1 MAQVVHYQVRNRHII
16 LNYTNKIIKIME
28 KLQIPTAVQ
37 ELLDSIN
44 STKLNLGEIKIDKH
58 PLVSQD
64 LDRYIQINKISIDLN
79 LPRTYI
85 WYSQVLKDSEGNVV
99 PSNLPTPE
107 WMMSETETSSVR
119 DENFNRILVP
129 VVDEETNEPV
139 LNDDGSPKTSPLFV
153 NSHSYLLWL
162 LKNNKAGFLQ
172 LLSAYLLELLQN
184 EEFKS
189 KLDKLI

>member
-1 MAQVVHYQVRNRHII
+1 
-16 LNYTNKIIKIME
+16 ME

-44 STKLNLGEIKIDKH
+44 ATKLNLGEIKIDKH

-85 WYSQVLKDSEGNVV
+85 WYSQVLKDADGNIV

-107 WMMSETETSSVR
+107 WLINETETSSVR
-119 DENFNRILVP
+119 DENFNRIKVP
-129 VVDEETNEPV
+129 VVDEETNEPI
-139 LNDDGSPKTSPLFV
+139 LNVDGTPKM
-153 NSHSYLLWL
+153 SHLLTI
-162 LKNNKAGFLQ
+162 
-172 LLSAYLLELLQN
+172 LELVN
-184 EEFKS
+184 
-189 KLDKLI
+189 

>member
-1 MAQVVHYQVRNRHII
+1 
-16 LNYTNKIIKIME
+16 ME

-37 ELLDSIN
+37 ALINSIN
-44 STKLNLGEIKIDKH
+44 ATKLNLGEIKIDKH
-58 PLVSQD
+58 PLVAQD

-85 WYSQVLKDSEGNVV
+85 WYSQVLTDSEGNVV

-107 WMMSETETSSVR
+107 WMLNETETSSVR

-129 VVDEETNEPV
+129 VVDEETNEPI
-139 LNDDGSPKTSPLFV
+139 LNEDGTPKIFPLFV
-153 NSHSYLLWL
+153 NSHSYLLWV

-172 LLSAYLLELLQN
+172 LLSAYLSELLLD
-184 EEFKS
+184 EGFKS
-189 KLDKLI
+189 KLNKLT

>member
-1 MAQVVHYQVRNRHII
+1 
-16 LNYTNKIIKIME
+16 ME

-44 STKLNLGEIKIDKH
+44 ATKLNLGEIKIDKH

-64 LDRYIQINKISIDLN
+64 LERYIQINKISIDLN

-85 WYSQVLKDSEGNVV
+85 WYSQVLKDLEGNVV

-107 WMMSETETSSVR
+107 WMMSEIETSSVR
-119 DENFNRILVP
+119 DENFNRVLVP
-129 VVDEETNEPV
+129 VVDKETNEPI
-139 LNDDGSPKTSPLFV
+139 LNEDGTPKTSPLLV

-162 LKNNKAGFLQ
+162 LKNNKVSFLN
-172 LLSAYLLELLQN
+172 LLTTYLQELLQN
-184 EEFKS
+184 SSFV
-189 KLDKLI
+189 DKLNKLN

>member
-1 MAQVVHYQVRNRHII
+1 
-16 LNYTNKIIKIME
+16 ME
-28 KLQIPTAVQ
+28 KIQIPTTVQ

-85 WYSQVLKDSEGNVV
+85 WYSQVLKDADGNIV

-119 DENFNRILVP
+119 DENFNRVLVP

-139 LNDDGSPKTSPLFV
+139 LNEDGTPKTSPLFV
-153 NSHSYLLWL
+153 NSHNYLLWL
-162 LKNNKAGFLQ
+162 LNNNKAGFLD
-172 LLSAYLLELLQN
+172 LLQVYL
-184 EEFKS
+184 S
-189 KLDKLI
+189 SIGQQTPTISMPLTL

>member
-1 MAQVVHYQVRNRHII
+1 
-16 LNYTNKIIKIME
+16 ME

-107 WMMSETETSSVR
+107 WLINETETSSVR
-119 DENFNRILVP
+119 DENFNKILVP
-129 VVDEETNEPV
+129 VVDSETNEPI
-139 LNDDGSPKTSPLFV
+139 LNEDESPKMSPLLV

-162 LKNNKAGFLQ
+162 LKNNRVGFLQ
-172 LLSAYLLELLQN
+172 LLSAYLSELLQN
-184 EEFKS
+184 QEFKS
-189 KLDKLI
+189 KLDKLM

>member
-1 MAQVVHYQVRNRHII
+1 
-16 LNYTNKIIKIME
+16 ME

-85 WYSQVLKDSEGNVV
+85 WYSQILKDSEGNIA

-107 WMMSETETSSVR
+107 WLINETETSSLR
-119 DENFNRILVP
+119 DESFERIEVP
-129 VVDEETNEPV
+129 VINEETNEPI
-139 LNDDGSPKTSPLFV
+139 LNEDGTPKMSPLFV
-153 NSHSYLLWL
+153 NSHNYLLWL
-162 LKNNKAGFLQ
+162 LKSNKVGFLQ
-172 LLSAYLLELLQN
+172 LLSAYLSELLQN
-184 EEFKS
+184 KEFKS
-189 KLDKLI
+189 KLDKLM

>member
-1 MAQVVHYQVRNRHII
+1 
-16 LNYTNKIIKIME
+16 ME

-85 WYSQVLKDSEGNVV
+85 WYS
-99 PSNLPTPE
+99 
-107 WMMSETETSSVR
+107 
-119 DENFNRILVP
+119 
-129 VVDEETNEPV
+129 
-139 LNDDGSPKTSPLFV
+139 
-153 NSHSYLLWL
+153 
-162 LKNNKAGFLQ
+162 
-172 LLSAYLLELLQN
+172 
-184 EEFKS
+184 
-189 KLDKLI
+189 

>member
-1 MAQVVHYQVRNRHII
+1 
-16 LNYTNKIIKIME
+16 ME

-85 WYSQVLKDSEGNVV
+85 WYSQVLKDLEGNVV

-107 WMMSETETSSVR
+107 WLINETETSTIR

-139 LNDDGSPKTSPLFV
+139 LNEDGSPKTSPLFV

-162 LKNNKAGFLQ
+162 LNNNKAGFLQ
-172 LLSAYLLELLQN
+172 LLSTYLLELLQN
-184 EEFKS
+184 NN
-189 KLDKLI
+189 KLNKKHV

>member
-1 MAQVVHYQVRNRHII
+1 
-16 LNYTNKIIKIME
+16 ME

-85 WYSQVLKDSEGNVV
+85 WYSQVLKDADGNIV

-107 WMMSETETSSVR
+107 WLINETETSTIR

-139 LNDDGSPKTSPLFV
+139 LNEDGTPKTSPLFV

-162 LKNNKAGFLQ
+162 LKNNKVGFLQ
-172 LLSAYLLELLQN
+172 LLSTYLLELLQTSV
-184 EEFKS
+184 FKA
-189 KLDKLI
+189 KLNQLV

>member
-1 MAQVVHYQVRNRHII
+1 M
-16 LNYTNKIIKIME
+16 K
-28 KLQIPTAVQ
+28 KLQIPTIVQ

-44 STKLNLGEIKIDKH
+44 ATELNLGEIKIDKH

-85 WYSQVLKDSEGNVV
+85 WYSQVLKDSEGNIV

-107 WMMSETETSSVR
+107 WLMNETETSTIR

-139 LNDDGSPKTSPLFV
+139 LNEDGTPKTSPLFV
-153 NSHSYLLWL
+153 NSHNYLLWL
-162 LKNNKAGFLQ
+162 LNNNKEGFLQ
-172 LLSAYLLELLQN
+172 LLSAYLQELLN
-184 EEFKS
+184 NNDFKT
-189 KLDKLI
+189 KLNNLI

>member
-1 MAQVVHYQVRNRHII
+1 
-16 LNYTNKIIKIME
+16 ME

-107 WMMSETETSSVR
+107 WLINETETSSIR
-119 DENFNRILVP
+119 DENFNRIEVP
-129 VVDEETNEPV
+129 VVDEETNEPI
-139 LNDDGSPKTSPLFV
+139 LNEDGTPKTSPLFV

-162 LKNNKAGFLQ
+162 LNNNKAGFLQ
-172 LLSAYLLELLQN
+172 LLSVYLVELLQTSV
-184 EEFKS
+184 FKA
-189 KLDKLI
+189 KLNQLV

>member
-1 MAQVVHYQVRNRHII
+1 
-16 LNYTNKIIKIME
+16 ME
-28 KLQIPTAVQ
+28 KLQIPTAIQ
-37 ELLDSIN
+37 GLLDSIN

-64 LDRYIQINKISIDLN
+64 LERYIQINKISIDLN

-107 WMMSETETSSVR
+107 WLINETETSTIR

-129 VVDEETNEPV
+129 VVDEETNEPI
-139 LNDDGSPKTSPLFV
+139 LNEDGIPKTSPLFV

-162 LKNNKAGFLQ
+162 LKNNKASFLQ
-172 LLSAYLLELLQN
+172 LLSTYLSELLQN
-184 EEFKS
+184 QEFKS
-189 KLDKLI
+189 KLNKLV

>member
-1 MAQVVHYQVRNRHII
+1 
-16 LNYTNKIIKIME
+16 ME
-28 KLQIPTAVQ
+28 KIQIPTTVQ
-37 ELLDSIN
+37 ALLDSIN
-44 STKLNLGEIKIDKH
+44 ATELNLGEIKIDKR

-107 WMMSETETSSVR
+107 WLLNEVETSSIR
-119 DENFNRILVP
+119 DENFRRIEVT
-129 VVDEETNEPV
+129 VVDEETNEPI
-139 LNDDGSPKTSPLFV
+139 LNEDGTPKTSPLFV

-162 LKNNKAGFLQ
+162 LKSNKVGFLD
-172 LLSAYLLELLQN
+172 LLQEYLSELLQN
-184 EEFKS
+184 KEFKS
-189 KLDKLI
+189 KLNKLM

>member
-1 MAQVVHYQVRNRHII
+1 
-16 LNYTNKIIKIME
+16 ME
-28 KLQIPTAVQ
+28 KLQIPTEIQ
-37 ELLDSIN
+37 GLLNSIN
-44 STKLNLGEIKIDKH
+44 STKLNLGEIKIEKH
-58 PLVSQD
+58 PLVSQN

-85 WYSQVLKDSEGNVV
+85 WYSQVLKDLEGNVV

-107 WMMSETETSSVR
+107 WLINETETSTIR

-139 LNDDGSPKTSPLFV
+139 LNEDGTPKTSPLFV
-153 NSHSYLLWL
+153 NSHNYLLWL
-162 LKNNKAGFLQ
+162 LNNNKAGFLQ
-172 LLSAYLLELLQN
+172 LLSTYLLELLQN

-189 KLDKLI
+189 KLDKLM

>member
-1 MAQVVHYQVRNRHII
+1 
-16 LNYTNKIIKIME
+16 ME

-44 STKLNLGEIKIDKH
+44 STKLNLGEIQIDKH

-64 LDRYIQINKISIDLN
+64 LERYIQINKISIDLN

-85 WYSQVLKDSEGNVV
+85 WYSQVLKDLEGNVV

-107 WMMSETETSSVR
+107 WLINETETSSIR

-129 VVDEETNEPV
+129 VVDEETNEPL
-139 LNDDGSPKTSPLFV
+139 LNEDGTLKTSPLFV

-162 LKNNKAGFLQ
+162 LNNNKVGFLD
-172 LLSAYLLELLQN
+172 LLQAYLSELLQN
-184 EEFKS
+184 QEFKS
-189 KLDKLI
+189 KLDKLM

>member
-1 MAQVVHYQVRNRHII
+1 
-16 LNYTNKIIKIME
+16 ME
-28 KLQIPTAVQ
+28 KLQITTQVQ

-44 STKLNLGEIKIDKH
+44 ATKLNLGEIKIDKH

-85 WYSQVLKDSEGNVV
+85 WYSQVLKDAEGNVV

-107 WMMSETETSSVR
+107 WMLNETETSSIR

-129 VVDEETNEPV
+129 VVDEETDRPI
-139 LNDDGSPKTSPLFV
+139 LNDEGTLKTSPLFV
-153 NSHSYLLWL
+153 NSHSYLLWVL
-162 LKNNKAGFLQ
+162 NNNKVGFLQ
-172 LLSAYLLELLQN
+172 LLSVYLVELLQN

-189 KLDKLI
+189 KLDKLM

>member
-1 MAQVVHYQVRNRHII
+1 
-16 LNYTNKIIKIME
+16 ME
-28 KLQIPTAVQ
+28 KFQVPTAVH

-44 STKLNLGEIKIDKH
+44 ATKLNLGEIKIDKH

-85 WYSQVLKDSEGNVV
+85 WYSQVLKDLEGNIV

-119 DENFNRILVP
+119 DENFQRIEVT
-129 VVDEETNEPV
+129 VINEETNEPI
-139 LNDDGSPKTSPLFV
+139 LNEDGTPKTSPLFV

-162 LKNNKAGFLQ
+162 LKNNKVGFLQ
-172 LLSAYLLELLQN
+172 LLSVYLLELLQN

-189 KLDKLI
+189 KLDKLL

>member
-1 MAQVVHYQVRNRHII
+1 
-16 LNYTNKIIKIME
+16 ME
-28 KLQIPTAVQ
+28 KLLIPTAVQ

-44 STKLNLGEIKIDKH
+44 ATKLNLGEIKIDKH

-64 LDRYIQINKISIDLN
+64 LDRYIQINKISIDLS

-85 WYSQVLKDSEGNVV
+85 WYSQVLKDSEGNIV

-107 WMMSETETSSVR
+107 WMMSETETSTIR

-129 VVDEETNEPV
+129 VVDEETDEPILNE
-139 LNDDGSPKTSPLFV
+139 DGTPKTSPLLV

-162 LKNNKAGFLQ
+162 LNNNKVGFLQ
-172 LLSAYLLELLQN
+172 LLSVYLLELLQN

>member
-1 MAQVVHYQVRNRHII
+1 
-16 LNYTNKIIKIME
+16 ME

-44 STKLNLGEIKIDKH
+44 ATKLNLGEIQIDKH

-64 LDRYIQINKISIDLN
+64 LERYIQINKISIDLN

-85 WYSQVLKDSEGNVV
+85 WYSQVLKDLEGNVV

-107 WMMSETETSSVR
+107 WMMSEIETSSVR
-119 DENFNRILVP
+119 DENFNRVLVP
-129 VVDEETNEPV
+129 VVDKETNEPI
-139 LNDDGSPKTSPLFV
+139 LNEDGTPKTSPLLV

-162 LKNNKAGFLQ
+162 LKNNKVSFLN
-172 LLSAYLLELLQN
+172 LLTTYLQELLQN
-184 EEFKS
+184 SSFV
-189 KLDKLI
+189 DKLNKLN

>member
-1 MAQVVHYQVRNRHII
+1 
-16 LNYTNKIIKIME
+16 ME
-28 KLQIPTAVQ
+28 KLQIPTTVQ
-37 ELLDSIN
+37 LLLDSIE

-85 WYSQVLKDSEGNVV
+85 WYSQILKNSEGNVV

-107 WMMSETETSSVR
+107 WMMNETEKSSVR

-129 VVDEETNEPV
+129 VVDEETNEPI
-139 LNDDGSPKTSPLFV
+139 LN
-153 NSHSYLLWL
+153 
-162 LKNNKAGFLQ
+162 
-172 LLSAYLLELLQN
+172 
-184 EEFKS
+184 
-189 KLDKLI
+189 

>member
-1 MAQVVHYQVRNRHII
+1 
-16 LNYTNKIIKIME
+16 ME
-28 KLQIPTAVQ
+28 KLQIPTETQ
-37 ELLDSIN
+37 ELLNSIN
-44 STKLNLGEIKIDKH
+44 ATKLNLGEIKIDKH

-85 WYSQVLKDSEGNVV
+85 WYSQVLKDLEGNVV

-107 WMMSETETSSVR
+107 WLINETETSSVR

-139 LNDDGSPKTSPLFV
+139 LNEDGTPKTSPLFV
-153 NSHSYLLWL
+153 TSHNYLLWL
-162 LKNNKAGFLQ
+162 LNNNKVGFLQ
-172 LLSAYLLELLQN
+172 LLSTYLLELLQN
-184 EEFKS
+184 QEFKD
-189 KLDKLI
+189 KLDKLV